1 MVTPINYQTE
11 VITNSVSKIYLSF
24 KLSWDFPWDEDS
36 VACKPRVTVD
46 DNLITVAESDVL
58 SALSWKLDNKISAIP
73 EGVYDLTLPIMESI
87 DNELYLKQNDEFSI
101 SGAVYYAGSGER
113 LLSIPD
119 GLGTQIKL
127 IYGSQELTSDT
138 LVESDGSFNTSL
150 ELPPRAPSNPIM
162 PISTEVTNL
171 PGLASSLENSA
182 ASVTVDS
189 DSPTARFNQE
199 IYPDSSLTS
208 LGTDSLS
215 NVLVTISIVDEFG
228 MQEGPL
234 MIEWEYIRAGGPI
247 VGTQTSGE
255 LSLIS
260 FSDGVSI
267 YQSRIDFT
275 PVIDLTFQPGDQVS
289 VWINS
294 KDKAG
299 NPIIGL
305 GSEDTPRMPTLRIME
320 FLGKYTREI
329 TTPTK
334 IPAVGDVLTI
344 VTYWENPGKLD
355 GTISLGLW
363 EKLPDGSWKPSL
375 TTQKF
380 GDQEVFLESG
390 STSVL
395 SSFEYE
401 TWQEGS
407 PYLVIVVDGDFDN
420 VNGMQQEIVGINVG
434 NLPPVDS
441 GNSTIWLIGAS
452 VVIFSSIGALVF
464 FMRGRG
470 EDYYDDDDYYDED

>member
-1 MVTPINYQTE
+1 M
-11 VITNSVSKIYLSF
+11 
-24 KLSWDFPWDEDS
+24 
-36 VACKPRVTVD
+36 
-46 DNLITVAESDVL
+46 
-58 SALSWKLDNKISAIP
+58 
-73 EGVYDLTLPIMESI
+73 
-87 DNELYLKQNDEFSI
+87 
-101 SGAVYYAGSGER
+101 
-113 LLSIPD
+113 
-119 GLGTQIKL
+119 
-127 IYGSQELTSDT
+127 
-138 LVESDGSFNTSL
+138 
-150 ELPPRAPSNPIM
+150 
-162 PISTEVTNL
+162 
-171 PGLASSLENSA
+171 
-182 ASVTVDS
+182 
-189 DSPTARFNQE
+189 
-199 IYPDSSLTS
+199 
-208 LGTDSLS
+208 
-215 NVLVTISIVDEFG
+215 
-228 MQEGPL
+228 
-234 MIEWEYIRAGGPI
+234 
-247 VGTQTSGE
+247 
-255 LSLIS
+255 
-260 FSDGVSI
+260 
-267 YQSRIDFT
+267 
-275 PVIDLTFQPGDQVS
+275 IDLTFPPGDQIS

-320 FLGKYTREI
+320 FLGQYTREI

-334 IPAVGDVLTI
+334 MPAVGDVLTI

-363 EKLPDGSWKPSL
+363 EKLSDGSWKPSL

-452 VVIFSSIGALVF
+452 IVIFSSIGALVF